1 MFKSPSIK
9 LTSYHG
15 LRENMVKQ
23 RRGTRAA
30 GEFGFFSAG
39 HEKKLMEKNT
49 TDVKNLTWA
58 YLLQALYMTQL
69 CHPFH

>member
-1 MFKSPSIK
+1 
-9 LTSYHG
+9 
-15 LRENMVKQ
+15 MVKQ
-23 RRGTRAA
+23 RSGTRAA

-39 HEKKLMEKNT
+39 HEKRLMEKNT